1 MYYTTLASGALAVW
15 RAIETYGLNAEAMF
29 KEVGLDPEKLY
40 KPNARYKDTNL
51 YQLWKLAVHR
61 TGDPSF
67 GLTVAQSWHPT
78 NAHALGFSWL
88 ASTTLLDALQRLER
102 YIRVLSD
109 KNNVSVQIMGGEV
122 KFVLVNP
129 VTTCPS
135 ADEHNDANL
144 ALVVR
149 LCRTSYGEEFNPIK
163 ITMKRPIP
171 KELDRYEKCF
181 RVPVEYASTENSIVF
196 NKSELEKELPTANAQ
211 LAFENDK
218 IVAEYLSRYQ
228 RSNLTLQVRH
238 KIIEQLASGK
248 VSQESVAE
256 ALVTS
261 LRNLQRNLKKEGASY
276 KELLEDVRRELAAH
290 YMEQSD
296 MSINEIT
303 FLLGFSEPANFSRAF
318 KRWTGVSPSEFRMLQ
333 SQMHKR

>member
-15 RAIETYGLNAEAMF
+15 RAIESYGLDAEALF
-29 KEVGLDPEKLY
+29 KEAGLDPEKLY

-51 YQLWKLAVHR
+51 YQLWKLAVNR
-61 TGDPSF
+61 TGDPGF
-67 GLTVAQSWHPT
+67 GLTVAKSWHPT

-88 ASTTLLDALQRLER
+88 ASSTLLEALQRLER

-109 KNNVSVQIMGGEV
+109 KSNVRVQNVGNEV
-122 KFVLVNP
+122 KFVLINP

-144 ALVVR
+144 ALIVR
-149 LCRTSYGEEFNPIK
+149 LCRISYGEEFKPIK
-163 ITMKRPIP
+163 VTMKRPTP
-171 KELDRYEKCF
+171 SEVEPYEKCF
-181 RVPVEYASTENSIVF
+181 RVPIEYASAENSIF
-196 NKSELEKELPTANAQ
+196 FRKSDLEKELPTANTQ
-211 LAFENDK
+211 LALENDK
-218 IVAEYLSRYQ
+218 IVADYLSRYH
-228 RSNLTLQVRH
+228 RSNLSLQVRH

-261 LRNLQRNLKKEGASY
+261 LRNLQRNLKKEGVSY

-290 YMEQSD
+290 YMEQSE

-303 FLLGFSEPANFSRAF
+303 FLLCFSEPANFSRAF
-318 KRWTGVSPSEFRMLQ
+318 KRWTGVCPSEFRTPHTQ
-333 SQMHKR
+333 IQ